1 VNNPDPIKR
10 AWRLQRR
17 RKELG
22 SSNPSCVSCGESDIE
37 CLEKEHPLTEELDR
51 EFKRV
56 ECRNDHR
63 RKELNR
69 DLKGLTKN
77 GKRNLEESERQCERR
92 VLLLYAED
100 LDFLAERIKSP
111 DFSRERASEELAK
124 TVNSMRRRASLLQSL
139 PPETG
144 TEHATTEP
152 LTSSPK

>member
-1 VNNPDPIKR
+1 MINADPIKR

-37 CLEKEHPLTEELDR
+37 CLENDHPITEDLDP

-77 GKRNLEESERQCERR
+77 GQRNTKETERQRERR
-92 VLLLYAED
+92 MWLLHAED
-100 LDFLAERIKSP
+100 LEFLAERIKAP
-111 DFSRERASEELAK
+111 DFPRERASEELMK
-124 TVNSMRRRASLLQSL
+124 TVKSMRRRAALLESL
-139 PPETG
+139 PLEAGREQATPG
-144 TEHATTEP
+144 LHAP
-152 LTSSPK
+152 SPK